1 MFANDK
7 GRHYA
12 VLYSLLMSPLSP
24 QEFLEFI
31 TIISKYI
38 GLPQATFL
46 D

>member
-1 MFANDK
+1 
-7 GRHYA
+7 
-12 VLYSLLMSPLSP
+12 MSPLSP

-46 D
+46 DW